1 LGSTG
6 SDGTAGD
13 PRPGRRLA
21 PARSRRFAAVPR
33 PGPEITLRPHSPY
46 ALGLEL
52 VVAALGL
59 FWFADAVGSDVAS
72 AMAGLVVA
80 AAFGVGGPLAYR
92 RHTHAG
98 PDCIE
103 IQQVRRVRRLAW
115 RQVDGFEML
124 PHRTWRADRIGARTR
139 DGELVALI
147 HQDAKGL
154 AARPEAAHAFYQAL
168 IERLETVR
176 RTAGA

>member
-1 LGSTG
+1 M
-6 SDGTAGD
+6 
-13 PRPGRRLA
+13 
-21 PARSRRFAAVPR
+21 PR

-52 VVAALGL
+52 GVAALGL
-59 FWFADAVGSDVAS
+59 FWFADAVGSEPVS
-72 AMAGLVVA
+72 ALGGLVVA
-80 AAFGVGGPLAYR
+80 LAFGIGGPLAYR

-98 PDCIE
+98 PEGIR
-103 IQQVRRVRRLAW
+103 IQGLRRVRGLAW
-115 RQVDGFEML
+115 REVDGFEML
-124 PHRTWRADRIGARTR
+124 PHRSWRADRIGVRTR

-154 AARPEAAHAFYQAL
+154 AARPHSAQAFYQAL

>member
-1 LGSTG
+1 M
-6 SDGTAGD
+6 
-13 PRPGRRLA
+13 
-21 PARSRRFAAVPR
+21 PR

-59 FWFADAVGSDVAS
+59 FWFADAVGSDVAL
-72 AMAGLVVA
+72 ALPGLVVA
-80 AAFGVGGPLAYR
+80 LAFGLGGPLAYR
-92 RHTHAG
+92 RNTHAG
-98 PDCIE
+98 PDGLR
-103 IQQVRRVRRLAW
+103 IQGVRHVTRLRW
-115 RQVDGFEML
+115 DEVDGFEML
-124 PHRTWRADRIGARTR
+124 EHRVWRADRIGVRTR
-139 DGELVALI
+139 DGRLVGLI

-154 AARPEAAHAFYQAL
+154 AVRPEAARAFYQAL